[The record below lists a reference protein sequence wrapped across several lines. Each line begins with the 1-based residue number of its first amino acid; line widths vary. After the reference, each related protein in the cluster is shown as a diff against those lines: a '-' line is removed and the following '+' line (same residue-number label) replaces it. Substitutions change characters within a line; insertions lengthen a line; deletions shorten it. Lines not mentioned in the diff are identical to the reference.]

1 MMESP
6 LFFVFL
12 AALEIFIGFLQIKNV
27 RHALKTGIIAVG
39 IGDTS
44 RVRAFDRNK
53 NPVAY
58 HLNFWP
64 CLFAAIV
71 LPVMA
76 IGSIA
81 YAIFLL
87 VNPWRV

>member
-1 MMESP
+1 MAES
-6 LFFVFL
+6 LIVYVGL
-12 AALEIFIGFLQIKNV
+12 GALEIFIGVLQIRNV

-39 IGDTS
+39 IRDTG
-44 RVRAFDRNK
+44 RARAYDRNK
-53 NPVAY
+53 NPLAY

-64 CLFAAIV
+64 SLFAAIV
-71 LPVMA
+71 LPILG

-87 VNPWRV
+87 TNP